1 MYRTLLSLFLFLL
14 TGLTFEVVHAQ
25 TGFEI
30 KLDKPKE
37 YEERLLRSER
47 TPDKKIRLPQRALQ
61 NTITRY
67 NYFFNASNKLNE
79 VIERAKQSFSDEY
92 TKLLPF
98 YNYTLE
104 KTAADGI
111 QLDSIIWKSN
121 SGIVL
126 HDLRNDWTDDLYLLW
141 GAAYYFQQKFDSA
154 RILFQFINQAYAPRE
169 KDGYAKTI
177 GSARDGNNALSI
189 SSPEKKGRIQK
200 IFSKS
205 PPRRNDAFIWQIR
218 NFIAQNQ
225 LTEAASLI
233 EALRRDPL
241 FPSRLQ
247 EELHE
252 VQAWMYYEQE
262 NWDSAAHHLSLC
274 LGQAA
279 NQNERARW
287 EYLLGQLYEQTGKW
301 AEATKYYSRCIPRT
315 TNPILEIYARLASIR
330 TDRDGDIDQIANNIR
345 DLKQMARRDKYT
357 DYRDIIYFMA
367 AQMQRQTGDQNA
379 TKELLLSS
387 VQVASNNPAQ
397 RNQAFEQLARISLD
411 QKEYRQAYNF
421 YDSIQLNDPKLPNP
435 DSIRKWK
442 ELLGIIATQ
451 MEIIER
457 QDSLLRIVNMPEEE
471 RKDFIRK
478 LVKELRRKQGL
489 KAETIR
495 GGGTM
500 PTGLF
505 GGGGDA
511 KGEWYFYNANSR
523 SRGQAEFQARWGN
536 RPNVDQWRRLAAM
549 NNPRQQ
555 PLGSGGLPPG
565 QGSTPPTER
574 ELSFE
579 SLYASLPLLPEQQT
593 ILKDSLQQASFILGK
608 TYIQRMEDCANGITA
623 LEYIC
628 DVHPSF
634 QPMDEVLFLLY
645 YCYTRNNDLVK
656 ARSIRARMEQDFPQA
671 DKTKLLI
678 TGKDPAIE
686 KEAQATALYQ
696 SIYDLFVSGK
706 YEQAMQQKKKADSV
720 HGRNHWTPQL
730 MYVEA
735 VYHIQQRADSIA
747 INRLSYIVQNFQSSP
762 LSDKADNMI
771 RVISRRDSIERELKN
786 YQLSE
791 TPSPKQENTVRQ
803 TSAPKKDT
811 TNQKPST
818 PKTAAVPS
826 KTQPKPST
834 PFVDSTSNIN
844 KTNPP
849 AYVYNPTLPHKVA
862 VVLQEVD
869 AVFANEAKNA
879 VFRYNRTN
887 FYNIQYE
894 LELLPIN
901 DKQQLLLISPFPQA
915 TAALQYLK
923 EAKRTAPS
931 SIFPWLNASRYRFTL
946 IDAENLER
954 VRRVKKM
961 DDYEQFLLKEYPQ
974 LFQ

>member
-1 MYRTLLSLFLFLL
+1 MYRFLRSSTLFLL
-14 TGLTFEVVHAQ
+14 AAMAFEAVQAQ
-25 TGFEI
+25 TGFQI

-37 YEERLLRSER
+37 YEERVLRSER
-47 TPDKKIRLPQRALQ
+47 TPDKKIRLPQRLLQ

-79 VIERAKQSFSDEY
+79 VIERAKQSFTDDY
-92 TKLLPF
+92 AKLLPF
-98 YNYTLE
+98 YNYSLE
-104 KTAADGI
+104 KTAADGV

-189 SSPEKKGRIQK
+189 SSPEKKGRIRK
-200 IFSKS
+200 LFSKS
-205 PPRRNDAFIWQIR
+205 PPRRNDAFLWQVR

-233 EALRRDPL
+233 EALRRDPD

-247 EELHE
+247 DELHE
-252 VQAWMYYEQE
+252 VQAWMYYQQQ
-262 NWDSAAHHLSLC
+262 NWDSTAHHLSQC
-274 LGQAA
+274 LNLAT

-301 AEATKYYSRCIPRT
+301 AEATKFYGRSIPRT
-315 TNPILEIYARLASIR
+315 TNPILEIYARLGSIR
-330 TDRDGDIDQIANNIR
+330 TNREGDAEQIADNIR
-345 DLKQMARRDKYT
+345 DLKQMAKRDKYT

-367 AQMQRQTGDQNA
+367 AQMQRQTGDRDA
-379 TKELLLSS
+379 TKELLLNS

-397 RNQAFEQLARISLD
+397 RNQAFEQLARICLE

-478 LVKELRRKQGL
+478 LAKELRRKQGL
-489 KAETIR
+489 KDDATR
-495 GGGTM
+495 GGGTT
-500 PTGLF
+500 PTGFF

-536 RPNVDQWRRLAAM
+536 RPNSDQWRRLAAL
-549 NNPRQQ
+549 NNTRQQ
-555 PLGSGGLPPG
+555 PTGPGNMQPG
-565 QGSTPPTER
+565 QSGTTPTAGEI
-574 ELSFE
+574 SFE
-579 SLYASLPLLPEQQT
+579 SLYASLPLLPEQQI

-623 LEYIC
+623 LEYLHS
-628 DVHPSF
+628 VHPSF

-645 YCYTRNNDLVK
+645 YCYMKSNDLTK
-656 ARSIRARMEQDFPQA
+656 ARSIRSRMEQDFSNS
-671 DKTKLLI
+671 DKTKLLL

-686 KEAQATALYQ
+686 KQSQATSLYQ
-696 SIYDLFVSGK
+696 SIYDLFVSGN
-706 YEQAMQQKKKADSV
+706 YEQAMQLKKNADSIY
-720 HGRNHWTPQL
+720 GRNHWTPQL

-735 VYHIQQRADSIA
+735 VYHIQKRSDSIA
-747 INRLSYIVQNFQSSP
+747 INRLGYIVQNFQSSP
-762 LSDKADNMI
+762 LAEKAETLI
-771 RVISRRDSIERELKN
+771 RVISRRDSIEKELGN
-786 YQLSE
+786 F
-791 TPSPKQENTVRQ
+791 VRC
-803 TSAPKKDT
+803 
-811 TNQKPST
+811 NQGG
-818 PKTAAVPS
+818 
-826 KTQPKPST
+826 
-834 PFVDSTSNIN
+834 
-844 KTNPP
+844 
-849 AYVYNPTLPHKVA
+849 
-862 VVLQEVD
+862 
-869 AVFANEAKNA
+869 
-879 VFRYNRTN
+879 
-887 FYNIQYE
+887 
-894 LELLPIN
+894 
-901 DKQQLLLISPFPQA
+901 
-915 TAALQYLK
+915 
-923 EAKRTAPS
+923 
-931 SIFPWLNASRYRFTL
+931 
-946 IDAENLER
+946 
-954 VRRVKKM
+954 
-961 DDYEQFLLKEYPQ
+961 
-974 LFQ
+974 